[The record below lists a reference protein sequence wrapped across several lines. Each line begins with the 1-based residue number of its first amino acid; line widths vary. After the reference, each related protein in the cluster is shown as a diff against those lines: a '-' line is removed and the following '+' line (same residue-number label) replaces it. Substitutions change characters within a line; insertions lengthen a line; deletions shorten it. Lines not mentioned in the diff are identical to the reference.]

1 MLIRTPALILFAFA
15 ACALLFGLGAC
26 TEELEAFPDHYV
38 GIGVELDMETSGARV
53 VRVLEGGPAAAAH
66 FSGGDLI
73 LQADSTSLRGK
84 TLAQVVSLL
93 RGAED
98 SKLNLIMQTKDG
110 KEISRT
116 LTRRSIQR

>member
-1 MLIRTPALILFAFA
+1 MILFAFV
-15 ACALLFGLGAC
+15 ACVSPFGLGAC
-26 TEELEAFPDHYV
+26 SEELEAFPDHYV
-38 GIGVELDMETSGARV
+38 GIGVELDMETTGARV

-98 SKLNLIMQTKDG
+98 SKLNLIVQKKTVK
-110 KEISRT
+110 RP
-116 LTRRSIQR
+116 RVP